1 MATLKN
7 DWITEGWIDF
17 EYKKYLLMAYLQ
29 EVNGNFGQYKLFPDL
44 LNVQKHYETTAQLK
58 KAKEQMA
65 ASFPK
70 KLTGIDLKKKSFIY
84 EKFKESDYL
93 SEFDSI
99 LEYSLPLFQ
108 QTLTQG
114 QTQFADVE
122 AQLTFAPVGI
132 VPLHL
137 KEGYLFLYRT
147 RRSETDIYHYQIRLF
162 EHHEQR
168 GVHTTYLE
176 TVRKG
181 VSTTFENLK
190 LTLIKKRRELP
201 NPATYLVESPADYPV
216 QETLLPIAKRLI
228 VKYVA

>member
-1 MATLKN
+1 MATLKI
-7 DWITEGWIDF
+7 DWLTEGWIDF
-17 EYKKYLLMAYLQ
+17 EYKKYMLMAYLQ
-29 EVNGNFGQYKLFPDL
+29 EVNGNFGESKLFPDL
-44 LNVQKHYETTAQLK
+44 PNVQKHYEIAAQLK
-58 KAKEQMA
+58 QTKAQIA

-70 KLTGIDLKKKSFIY
+70 KLTGIDFKKKRFVY

-99 LEYSLPLFQ
+99 LDYSLPLFQ

-114 QTQFADVE
+114 QSQFADIE

-137 KEGYLFLYRT
+137 QEGYLFLYRA

-162 EHHEQR
+162 ENQIQR
-168 GVHTTYLE
+168 GVQTTHLE
-176 TVRKG
+176 TIRKNM
-181 VSTTFENLK
+181 STTFENLK

-201 NPATYLVESPADYPV
+201 NPATYLVESPVDYPV

>member
-7 DWITEGWIDF
+7 DWLTEEWIDF
-17 EYKKYLLMAYLQ
+17 EHKKYLLMVYLQ
-29 EVNGNFGQYKLFPDL
+29 EVNSNFGQCKLFPDL

-58 KAKEQMA
+58 QTKEQIA

-84 EKFKESDYL
+84 EKFKESDTL

-99 LEYSLPLFQ
+99 LDYSLPLFQ

-114 QTQFADVE
+114 QSQFADIE

-147 RRSETDIYHYQIRLF
+147 RHSETDIYHYQIRLF

-168 GVHTTYLE
+168 GVRTTHIE